1 MKPLCKMIALVL
13 LVVVSPVLFGQVFV
27 LGPAQSPQPRQAGCH
42 EHGQEVPSPSPV
54 TYQCCRVGHQFA
66 AVREPV
72 DFRSRLSSLSPAM
85 EFVVPRLA
93 WATGQARLQL
103 WSPAFG
109 PPSVTSLRI

>member
-1 MKPLCKMIALVL
+1 MKPLCKMIALL
-13 LVVVSPVLFGQVFV
+13 MLVAVVSPVLFGQV
-27 LGPAQSPQPRQAGCH
+27 LAPAQTPQPRQAGCH
-42 EHGQEVPSPSPV
+42 EHSQKVPAPGPV

-66 AVREPV
+66 AVREAV
-72 DFRSRLSSLSPAM
+72 DFRSTLSPLSQAM

-93 WATGQARLQL
+93 WATGQARLEP